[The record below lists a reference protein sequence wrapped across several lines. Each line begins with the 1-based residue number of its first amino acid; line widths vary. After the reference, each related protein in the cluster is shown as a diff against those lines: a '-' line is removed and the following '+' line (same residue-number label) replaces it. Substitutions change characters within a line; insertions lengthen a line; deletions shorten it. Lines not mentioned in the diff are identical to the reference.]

1 MSIVKWVIGSDDGLR
16 YSYDGSGWELGT
28 GFTMSQCTNVA
39 YGLDASNNPI
49 WVATGT
55 GNPSIQY
62 SPNGKEWYP
71 CTNAYFSG
79 QGRCLL
85 YANGM
90 WLAGGYDQRYTNILW
105 SMDGMNWNNDI
116 VFDIIPGSTDFTI
129 QSIGY
134 DGSGVWLA
142 CGSPPNT
149 NGNKNLWKSTN
160 GTSWSSIS
168 TPDANDILF
177 AIARGWDMY
186 ANPIWIIGTNQGRIY
201 CSPVGV
207 LSWALGTG
215 ITSLYNQYSVL
226 YSGTKWLI
234 AGATSAPGILGIQTS
249 LNGRAW
255 DTTNWTAGPSEAFYI
270 FGMGYGTDSLG
281 HPLYIAVGFNG
292 TNNVLYSP
300 DGVTWNTTQGGQPI
314 NATNGR
320 SVAYATY
327 GLPPPPPPCFVA
339 GTQILT
345 PSGYKAV
352 EDIQSGEYVVTA
364 DKRRVPV
371 KLYSFTTQATADT
384 APFRIAAH
392 AIGPDNPKRDLHVSP
407 RHAIKDT
414 KGRWQIPKYLAYHN
428 KKIQQYGVGES
439 VTYYHV
445 ECPNFY
451 NDNLIAEGMEVESY
465 KNRQGTPGVIYMW
478 NDALRGWDRVQ
489 GQKIPKILTTH
500 VIYSI

>member
-1 MSIVKWVIGSDDGLR
+1 MASDDGLR

-28 GFTMSQCTNVA
+28 GVTMSKCTNVA
-39 YGLDASNNPI
+39 HGLDASNIPI
-49 WVATGT
+49 WVAIGT
-55 GNPSIQY
+55 GDPSIQY
-62 SPNGKEWYP
+62 SRNGKLWYD
-71 CTNAYFSG
+71 CTNASFSNRG
-79 QGRCLL
+79 ECLL

-90 WLAGGYDQRYTNILW
+90 WLAGGYDPSTYKNILW
-105 SMDGMNWNNDI
+105 STDGMNWNNDI
-116 VFDIIPGSTDFTI
+116 VFDVPGSSACTI

-134 DGSGVWLA
+134 DGSGVWMA
-142 CGSPPNT
+142 CGNPPDIDSA
-149 NGNKNLWKSTN
+149 KNLWTSTN
-160 GTSWSSIS
+160 GTSWSSITS
-168 TPDANDILF
+168 PYSNIVLYSIVYGYDSSS
-177 AIARGWDMY
+177 
-186 ANPIWIIGTNQGRIY
+186 NPIWVLGEGTATAIQW
-201 CSPVGV
+201 SPPGV
-207 LSWALGTG
+207 LSWVTATG
-215 ITSLYNQYSVL
+215 ITSINNVYNVL
-226 YSGTKWLI
+226 YTGTKWLLV
-234 AGATSAPGILGIQTS
+234 GAPTPTSGGALAIQTS
-249 LNGRAW
+249 TDGRTW
-255 DTTNWTAGPSEAFYI
+255 NPTNWASSEQLYL
-270 FGMGYGTDSLG
+270 FGIGYGNDSLG
-281 HPLYIAVGFNG
+281 NPLYIAVGYNG

-300 DGVTWNTTQGGQPI
+300 DGVTWNTTQGDQPLNGLI
-314 NATNGR
+314 GR
-320 SVAYATY
+320 SVAYAKY
-327 GLPPPPPPCFVA
+327 APPPVPPPCFVA

-478 NDALRGWDRVQ
+478 NDALCGWDRVQ
-489 GQKIPKILTTH
+489 DQKIPKTLTTH